1 MVTRSE
7 ESQNSAWNV
16 TEKTKNKKKSKT
28 CSLFK
33 AVLCDSQSNQILP
46 NGNKKKYS
54 SWWFLPTS
62 VALDLNVICYIHQF
76 MEACGSLSKGI
87 CQTVSSVW
95 PAGTQHSAENWIMG
109 TKRETAKSL
118 TDKENKDGMQ
128 IVTERICL
136 SCHIQTSWQKA
147 LICNFLFWMFK
158 GNFEEYC

>member
-1 MVTRSE
+1 MECNR
-7 ESQNSAWNV
+7 
-16 TEKTKNKKKSKT
+16 KKQKKKRKSKT
-28 CSLFK
+28 RSLFK

-46 NGNKKKYS
+46 NGNKRKHS
-54 SWWFLPTS
+54 GWWFLPTS
-62 VALDLNVICYIHQF
+62 VAFSSATLSLHPDLNVICYIHQF
-76 MEACGSLSKGI
+76 MEACGSLSKRI

-118 TDKENKDGMQ
+118 MDKENKDGMQ
-128 IVTERICL
+128 IVMERICL

-147 LICNFLFWMFK
+147 LICNFLFWKFK